1 MMRLTRYIVAA
12 LLFSASPL
20 ACTGQVVYSINDI
33 VLRSDE
39 REWLVRS
46 DAGWYGLLQFSDRN
60 SEGAPWIRQTSV
72 YFGGHLLTVRLPAT
86 AVAGIGALAVP
97 SLVLLSM
104 AGLGRLRRVKT
115 PDEAEH

>member
-1 MMRLTRYIVAA
+1 MLKGVAYG
-12 LLFSASPL
+12 FE
-20 ACTGQVVYSINDI
+20 VVKYTNRPSHKH
-33 VLRSDE
+33 S
-39 REWLVRS
+39 
-46 DAGWYGLLQFSDRN
+46 
-60 SEGAPWIRQTSV
+60 
-72 YFGGHLLTVRLPAT
+72 RLPAT